1 MFVRRLEAL
10 FSDSHAEFIARGNVF
25 FTVTLFDRHPE
36 IYWNKKKK
44 KKILLSWTSCTEQKW
59 GKKLQSYK
67 RAVLKEELMK

>member
-36 IYWNKKKK
+36 IYWNKKK
-44 KKILLSWTSCTEQKW
+44 ILLSWTSCTEQKW
-59 GKKLQSYK
+59 EKSF
-67 RAVLKEELMK
+67 RVIKEQC

>member
-36 IYWNKKKK
+36 IYWNKKIKK
-44 KKILLSWTSCTEQKW
+44 NTVELNELHWTKV

>member
-10 FSDSHAEFIARGNVF
+10 FSNSHAEFIARGNVF

-44 KKILLSWTSCTEQKW
+44 YCWAERVALNKSGEKSFRVIKEQC
-59 GKKLQSYK
+59 
-67 RAVLKEELMK
+67 

>member
-36 IYWNKKKK
+36 IFW
-44 KKILLSWTSCTEQKW
+44 
-59 GKKLQSYK
+59 
-67 RAVLKEELMK
+67 